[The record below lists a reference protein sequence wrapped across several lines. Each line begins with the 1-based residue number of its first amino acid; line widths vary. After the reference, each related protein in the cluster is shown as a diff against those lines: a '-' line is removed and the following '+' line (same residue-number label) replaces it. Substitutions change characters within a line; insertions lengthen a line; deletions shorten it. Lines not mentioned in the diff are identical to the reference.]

1 MFFRRT
7 KIVFLFFLL
16 ATLIFPCFSV
26 LGETSYDLEKL
37 CETGEWE
44 QECNKLSEEECEN
57 LCNQCLDYL
66 NQKGAKVQQEISE
79 TGQKKQTLQN
89 QVTTLNKKIKD
100 LDYQIYQSNISIK
113 SLGFQI
119 EDTEGSIV
127 QTSQDIDG
135 QKAKVAEILRAVQKE
150 DKKDFLEIMISSDT
164 VSQFFDN
171 MIYLETLSV
180 KNKEV
185 LLNLQDL
192 EDGLRTKKVSLEEET
207 DELKNLV
214 IIQGIKKEESAK
226 TKEDREY
233 YLGLT
238 EKEYQA
244 KLQEKEEIEK
254 QAAEISKRIFELVG
268 IKEGGIEFGEA
279 VEIAKSVESIT
290 GVRAAFLLAI
300 IHQESYNNGKF
311 GGNVGQCYVT
321 NFTTGAG
328 TDLKGTAK
336 QRVMSPKDIAIFLEI
351 TKELGMEAAK
361 TPVSCW
367 MPLYSKGVPYGWGGA
382 MGPAQFIPS
391 TWNLYRAKVS
401 EITGRPANPWSVN
414 DAFLAAGLLLRD
426 NGAAQNEFR
435 AAMRYFSGG
444 SWTKQEEFYGRSVVS
459 RANEYQK
466 DIEILEQAK
475 K

>member
-1 MFFRRT
+1 MIFKNP

-16 ATLIFPCFSV
+16 AVLAAPHFFA
-26 LGETSYDLEKL
+26 LGETSYDMEKL

-44 QECNKLSEEECEN
+44 NECDKISEEECQK
-57 LCNQCLDYL
+57 LCNQCLEYL

-79 TGQKKQTLQN
+79 TSQKKQTLQN

-119 EDTEGSIV
+119 EDTENSIV
-127 QTSQDIDG
+127 QTSTDVDE
-135 QKAKVAEILRAVQKE
+135 QKIKVAEILRAVQKE

-171 MIYLETLSV
+171 LIYLETLGV
-180 KNKEV
+180 KNREV
-185 LLNLQDL
+185 LLNLQEL
-192 EDGLRTKKVSLEEET
+192 ESSLKNKKVSLEEET
-207 DELKNLV
+207 GELKNLV

-226 TKEDREY
+226 TKQEREY

-244 KLQEKEEIEK
+244 KILEKEEIEK
-254 QAAEISKRIFELVG
+254 QAAEISKRVFELVG

-279 VEIAKSVESIT
+279 VEIAKRVESIT
-290 GVRAAFLLAI
+290 GVRSAFLLAI

-321 NFTTGAG
+321 NFTSGSG
-328 TDLKGTAK
+328 TDLKGNAK
-336 QRVMSPKDIAIFLEI
+336 QRVMSPKNIPLFLEI
-351 TKELGMEAAK
+351 TKELGMEATK

-367 MPLYSKGVPYGWGGA
+367 MPLYSGGVPYGWGGA

-401 EITGRPANPWSVN
+401 AITGKPANPWNVN

-435 AAMRYFSGG
+435 AAMRYFSGS
-444 SWTKQEEFYGRSVVS
+444 SWTKQEEFYGRSVVA
-459 RANEYQK
+459 RAEAYQK

>member
-1 MFFRRT
+1 MFKAREN
-7 KIVFLFFLL
+7 IIFLSLL
-16 ATLIFPCFSV
+16 FAITIAPFSV
-26 LGETSYDLEKL
+26 WAYDLEKL
-37 CETGEWE
+37 CGTGEWE
-44 QECNKLSEEECEN
+44 TECNQLSEEECQN

-66 NQKGAKVQQEISE
+66 NQKGAQIQQEISE
-79 TGQKKQTLQN
+79 TSQKKQTLQN
-89 QVTTLNKKIKD
+89 QIATLNKKIKD
-100 LDYQIYQSNISIK
+100 LNYQISQSNLSIK

-119 EDTEGSIV
+119 KDTEKSIA
-127 QTSQDIDG
+127 QTSEEIDK
-135 QKAKVAEILRAVQKE
+135 QREKVAEILRAVQKE
-150 DKKDFLEIMISSDT
+150 DKKDFLEIMIASDT

-180 KNKEV
+180 KNKEAF
-185 LLNLQDL
+185 LNLRAL
-192 EDGLRTKKVSLEEET
+192 EDSLKSKKVSLEEET

-214 IIQGIKKEESAK
+214 IIQGIKKEESSK
-226 TKEDREY
+226 TKQEREY
-233 YLGLT
+233 YLNLT

-244 KLQEKEEIEK
+244 KLQEKQEIDK

-268 IKEGGIEFGEA
+268 VKEEGIEFGEA
-279 VEIAKSVESIT
+279 VKIAKNVEKIT
-290 GVRAAFLLAI
+290 GVRAAFLLSI

-328 TDLKGTAK
+328 TDLKGNSK
-336 QRVMSPKDIAIFLEI
+336 QRVMSPSNISLFLKI
-351 TKELGMEAAK
+351 TKELGMEPTK

-367 MPLYSKGVPYGWGGA
+367 MPLYSGGVPYGWGGA

-391 TWNLYRAKVS
+391 TWELYREKVS
-401 EITGRPANPWSVN
+401 AITGRPANPWNVN

-435 AAMRYFSGG
+435 AAMRYFSGS
-444 SWTKQEEFYGRSVVS
+444 SWTAQEEFYGRSVVA

-466 DIEILEQAK
+466 DIDILEQAGSL
-475 K
+475 